1 MTDMAEPKTLILMFP
16 DWLKVRCS
24 MANVTQKKIADSLGV
39 TRQTV
44 SNWEIGTTL
53 PTLNPEQTK
62 KLCSILNVSF
72 DELAEAF
79 SEGMKVS

>member
-1 MTDMAEPKTLILMFP
+1 MAVKTETMRLMFP
-16 DWLKVRCS
+16 EWLKFRRS
-24 MANVTQKKIADSLGV
+24 MAKATQKDIADSLGI

-53 PTLNPEQTK
+53 PTLNPEQTR
-62 KLCSILNVSF
+62 KLCLILNVSLE
-72 DELAEAF
+72 ELAQAF

>member
-1 MTDMAEPKTLILMFP
+1 MTKMAEPKTLKLMFP
-16 DWLKVRCS
+16 DWLKVRRS
-24 MANVTQKKIADSLGV
+24 MANVTQKKIAETLGV

-62 KLCSILNVSF
+62 NLCSVLNVSF

-79 SEGMKVS
+79 SEGIKVS